1 MNFLNIHY
9 LKHGNQRQQS
19 VYQMLVNH
27 QIMEKLEAY
36 NPILTGTFPINIDI
50 ESSDLDVICYWENK
64 GNFIA
69 TLTKLFAAEK
79 DFHLHECLIKNQETI
94 VCNFKVDTFEIEVFG
109 QNIPSESQNAYRHM
123 LIEHQILQSEGEDFR
138 LKIIELK
145 KNGYKTEPAFAKLL
159 GLDGNPYQV
168 LLAYQIKS
176 YINDVQRSQS

>member
-19 VYQMLVNH
+19 TYQTLIGH

-36 NPILTGTFPINIDI
+36 APILTGTIPINIDI
-50 ESSDLDVICYWENK
+50 ESSDLDIICYWENK
-64 GNFIA
+64 GNFIEA
-69 TLTKLFAAEK
+69 LTTLFAAEK
-79 DFHLHECLIKNQETI
+79 DFQLHESLIEKQETI
-94 VCNFKVDTFEIEVFG
+94 VCNFKIDTFEIEVFG

-123 LIEHQILQSEGEDFR
+123 LIEHQILQREGEDFR

-159 GLDGNPYQV
+159 DLEGNPYHA
-168 LLAYQIKS
+168 LLAYQI
-176 YINDVQRSQS
+176 

>member
-1 MNFLNIHY
+1 MNFLNINY

-19 VYQMLVNH
+19 AYQTLTNH

-36 NPILTGTFPINIDI
+36 NPILTGTIPINIDI

-64 GNFIA
+64 GNFIE
-69 TLTKLFAAEK
+69 TLTKLFATEK
-79 DFHLHECLIKNQETI
+79 DFHLRECLIENQKTI

-109 QNIPSESQNAYRHM
+109 QNIPSENQNAYRHM

-159 GLDGNPYQV
+159 DLEGNPYHS
-168 LLAYQIKS
+168 LLAYQI
-176 YINDVQRSQS
+176 